1 MEVLETLKRK
11 SLLLLFYEWYFIQV
25 PKKIFLLFKNLLKF
39 GNYFFSITLLLKTYF
54 SHWHGYRWVYNVRG
68 IDIWKFFEVYFS
80 NLISRILG
88 AFIRTFVI
96 LFGILFELAVLIL
109 GPIVLISWIFL
120 PLISLIAFLYGFKSL
135 F

>member
-25 PKKIFLLFKNLLKF
+25 PKKIFLVFKNLLKF

>member
-1 MEVLETLKRK
+1 MDALEALKGK
-11 SLLLLFYEWYFIQV
+11 SLLLLFYDWYFVKV
-25 PKKIFLLFKNLLKF
+25 PKKILLVFKNLLKF
-39 GNYFFSITLLLKTYF
+39 GEYFFSITLLLKTYF
-54 SHWHGYRWVYNVRG
+54 SHWHGYRWVYKERG
-68 IDIWKFFEVYFS
+68 IDIWKFFEVHFS

-88 AFIRTFVI
+88 AFIRTFII
-96 LFGILFELAVLIL
+96 LFGILFEIFILIL

>member
-25 PKKIFLLFKNLLKF
+25 PKKIFLVFKNLLKF

-68 IDIWKFFEVYFS
+68 IDIWKFFEVHFS

-120 PLISLIAFLYGFKSL
+120 PLISLIAFLYGLKSL